1 MIATP
6 TKRACSIL
14 YLKSLHAYPN
24 SMSLFV
30 RKSISELQRD
40 AASTGAGSLKRSLSA
55 TNLVMIGIGGIIGAG
70 IFVLTGHAA
79 ASHAGPAVVL
89 SFVISAITCGLAG
102 LCYSE
107 MAAAVPV
114 AGSAY
119 TYSYATLGE
128 LMAWIIGWDLVLE
141 YGVGAVTVAVG
152 WAGYLK
158 GFLEGFGVHIASAWS
173 SAPVSWVLEPATGAY
188 HFVGTG
194 AVINLP
200 AMLVVAAVTLI
211 LTIGIEESA
220 KVNAAFVVLKVTIV
234 VIFIAVGLGHVAH
247 ANWITVANPDGLFI
261 PPNTGVGQFG
271 WEGIVRASGVVFFA
285 YIGFDAVSTAAQESK
300 NPQRD
305 MPIGILGSLAICTV
319 LYILVAYVL
328 TGVVP
333 YDQLNVAQPIA
344 KGIDAM
350 GLPWLAPFIKFG
362 AILGLSS
369 VILVLMLGQT
379 RVFYSMSKDGL
390 LPQSFGKVH
399 ERFQTPAR
407 ITLVTGML
415 VMVAAGLAPIEL
427 VGELCSIGTLF
438 AFALVCIGV
447 VALRKF
453 DPNLNRPF
461 RTPMIWFVGPAGGL
475 ASLYLMISLPLDTW
489 IRLFVWM
496 AIGIVVYFTYGRANA
511 RRVREQR

>member
-1 MIATP
+1 
-6 TKRACSIL
+6 
-14 YLKSLHAYPN
+14 
-24 SMSLFV
+24 MSLFA
-30 RKSISELQRD
+30 RKSIPKLQSE
-40 AASTGAGSLKRSLSA
+40 AAACGEHTLKRSLSA

-89 SFVISAITCGLAG
+89 SFVLSAITCALAG

-158 GFLEGFGVHIASAWS
+158 GFLEGFGVHIPTAFA
-173 SAPVSWVLEPATGAY
+173 SAPVDWVLDKASGSYHFASTGAT
-188 HFVGTG
+188 V
-194 AVINLP
+194 NLP
-200 AMLVVAAVTLI
+200 AMIIVALVTAVLVV
-211 LTIGIEESA
+211 GIETSA
-220 KVNAAFVVLKVTIV
+220 RINAAFVVLKVSIV
-234 VIFIAVGLGHVAH
+234 VLFIVVGIGHVTH
-247 ANWITVANPDGLFI
+247 ANWTTAANPQGLFI
-261 PPNTGVGQFG
+261 PPHLGEGQFG
-271 WEGIVRASGVVFFA
+271 WDGIVRASGVVFFA

-305 MPIGILGSLAICTV
+305 MPIGMLGSLGVCTV

-379 RVFYSMSKDGL
+379 RVFFSMAKDGL
-390 LPQSFGKVH
+390 LPAGVGKVH
-399 ERFQTPAR
+399 PRFRTPAR
-407 ITLVTGML
+407 LTLVTGM
-415 VMVAAGLAPIEL
+415 VIMVAAGLAPIGL

-438 AFALVCIGV
+438 AFALVCLGV
-447 VALRKF
+447 MALRII
-453 DPNLNRPF
+453 DPAMHRPF
-461 RTPMIWFVGPAGGL
+461 RTPFIWVVGPAGAL
-475 ASLYLMISLPLDTW
+475 ASFYLMWSLPADTW
-489 IRLFVWM
+489 IRLGVWM
-496 AIGIVVYFTYGRANA
+496 AIGLVIYFAYGQRHAA
-511 RRVREQR
+511 RVRAEQGD

>member
-1 MIATP
+1 
-6 TKRACSIL
+6 
-14 YLKSLHAYPN
+14 
-24 SMSLFV
+24 MSLFA
-30 RKSISELQRD
+30 RKNIAELQQE
-40 AASTGAGSLKRSLSA
+40 AAAEGAHTLKRSLSA

-89 SFVISAITCGLAG
+89 SFVLSAITCGLAG

-128 LMAWIIGWDLVLE
+128 LMAWIIGWDLALE

-158 GFLEGFGVHIASAWS
+158 GFLEGFGLQFPAAIASAPFDWKIDQ
-173 SAPVSWVLEPATGAY
+173 VTQIEG
-188 HFVGTG
+188 FVRQDGF
-194 AVINLP
+194 VNLP
-200 AMLVVAAVTLI
+200 AMLVVAAVTAI
-211 LTIGIEESA
+211 LVVGIEASA
-220 KVNAAFVVLKVTIV
+220 RINAAFVVLKVFIV
-234 VIFIAVGLGHVAH
+234 VLFIAVGLGYVSHEH
-247 ANWITVANPDGLFI
+247 WKTLANPQGLFI
-261 PPNTGVGQFG
+261 PPETHTITQTGRDIVHFG
-271 WEGIVRASGVVFFA
+271 WAGVVRAAGVVFFA

-305 MPIGILGSLAICTV
+305 MPIGMLGSLAICTV

-328 TGVVP
+328 TGVVS
-333 YDQLNVAQPIA
+333 YDKLNVDRPIA
-344 KGIDAM
+344 VGIDAM

-369 VILVLMLGQT
+369 VVLVMMLGQT
-379 RVFYSMSKDGL
+379 RVFFSMSKDGL

-399 ERFQTPAR
+399 PTFRTPAR
-407 ITLVTGML
+407 ITLVTGMC
-415 VMVAAGLAPIEL
+415 VMVAAGLAPIGL

-447 VALRKF
+447 LVLRIT
-453 DPNLNRPF
+453 DPNLTRPF
-461 RTPMIWFVGPAGGL
+461 RTPAIWIVAPAGAA
-475 ASLYLMISLPLDTW
+475 ASLYLMCSLPLDTW
-489 IRLFVWM
+489 VRLIVWM
-496 AIGIVVYFTYGRANA
+496 GLGLVIYFAYGRANA
-511 RRVREQR
+511 ARVREEKATGKLT